1 MSNSIGLIESK
12 GLVALVE
19 AADVI
24 SKNSPVKILGV
35 HKLVNGLVTLAVSG
49 NTDYVNAAIES
60 GAEAGR
66 RVGEIYSFS
75 VVDNPNEVLL
85 EIFSEL
91 FPANTNIKAA
101 VDKKLDVQIITE
113 DKILDE
119 DFNKNISEIVKVKT
133 EFKREKSKPLQVTK
147 ISPIHKIK
155 KNKTQPNIE
164 APKKEDKSFTK
175 DNIPKKVEEAATE
188 IDEPIENILDENKSA
203 KPLST
208 IERLRIEALG
218 LENEKTK
225 LKEVSSST
233 KKKKEKVKNEIKPKE
248 NKGKTEIDF
257 EAISKMNVHKLRH
270 YARAFSDFPIKGREI
285 SRANRTELVELFND
299 LKIN

>member
-12 GLVALVE
+12 GLVALIE

-35 HKLVNGLVTLAVSG
+35 HKLVNGLVTLAVCG

-75 VVDNPNEVLL
+75 VVDNPSKELL
-85 EIFSEL
+85 EIFSDL
-91 FPANTNIKAA
+91 FPTDINLKVTADEKS
-101 VDKKLDVQIITE
+101 DVQIITV
-113 DKILDE
+113 DKDLDE
-119 DFNKNISEIVKVKT
+119 DFNKNIPAIVKVKT

-164 APKKEDKSFTK
+164 APKKEDEILTK
-175 DNIPKKVEEAATE
+175 ENVEKKVKEASTE
-188 IDEPIENILDENKSA
+188 IEEPIENIIDKNKSA

-208 IERLRIEALG
+208 IERLRMEALG
-218 LENEKTK
+218 LDEKQTK
-225 LKEVSSST
+225 SKEVSSSA
-233 KKKKEKVKNEIKPKE
+233 KKKNEKVKDEIKPNE
-248 NKGKTEIDF
+248 NRVKTEIDF
-257 EAISKMNVHKLRH
+257 EAISQMNVHKLRH
-270 YARAFSDFPIKGREI
+270 YARAFPDFPIKGREI
-285 SRANRTELVELFND
+285 SRANRTELVELFNK
-299 LKIN
+299 LKNN